1 MSQNELNIGRP
12 SVNVPTTGQTARA
25 KQVGKTTSGV
35 AADTLTVKRESAGPQ
50 YSANVVGGGPE
61 LPTPEHMNATD
72 LMAMLFSL
80 RKKHT
85 ESSLESAEQ
94 RIQDRSVDKAIK
106 SKEMIDKLKKV
117 AEKKSNVGGT
127 LAKVFAWVGV
137 ALSFLVAGIIGV
149 VSGGAAAAPLL
160 MIAAM
165 SAALLIA
172 QQSGGME
179 KAMDAMGMDDKA
191 KMGFS
196 LGLTAMM
203 LVINIVA
210 VVASGGASAVGV
222 AAKVAESTT
231 EVAATASEA
240 TAEVGATVAE
250 AAAEIST
257 TATEAA
263 VEAATQTAEAAM
275 EVATQT
281 TEAAV
286 EVATQTTEA
295 AVEVAT
301 QTTEAAVEV
310 SSEATGAITKV
321 ATEATEA
328 TVETSTKVTEGAV
341 KTTTDVAENVAT
353 KAPTAAVKAVAEKL
367 GTSSSRVMQVV
378 DKVRSGVKV
387 AEGVTQVSVGG
398 LSIGNATKG
407 YEASMARAGA
417 MRDKAVLAK
426 MQAQDEDDMRRIRN
440 MIERLENAQRSVMS
454 TISRS
459 DEVSL
464 QIRQTI

>member
-295 AVEVAT
+295 AVEV
-301 QTTEAAVEV
+301 